1 LCAPLGAIA
10 VGGPRWIALTN
21 RGGDKRGLEAADDT
35 ATCEAA
41 NGLVTGKCLG
51 NGPDIAEAQ
60 IEQLLQGLHENLPSV
75 VPSSAALS

>member
-1 LCAPLGAIA
+1 MIAPRQPAYRVRPQA
-10 VGGPRWIALTN
+10 AAR
-21 RGGDKRGLEAADDT
+21 LEAADDT

-41 NGLVTGKCLG
+41 NGFVTGKCLG

-60 IEQLLQGLHENLPSV
+60 IEQLLQGFHESLPSV